1 MARVS
6 PLSERHAQA
15 EAMQSYYGP
24 LESGVRVVETYGELD
39 FEYASLRKGCVLL
52 DQPQRGT
59 IEIVGDDAPEF
70 LGRMVT
76 QDLGSL
82 QPLRW
87 SRSLWL
93 GRKGRI
99 VSDWCVARRDEGGV
113 ARFVVDLDIHAVERT
128 IETLDEYVVADDVE
142 LRDAS
147 DRVHRLVLHGP
158 TAALLLGEAG
168 EHLEGPEPAELGEGD
183 ACVRT
188 IAGHEVEVLR
198 CDTAGVPGYEL
209 ILATDAVADV
219 YTALL
224 ELGQPLN
231 GEDGEPSSGGIGR
244 LVDRVKLR
252 PAGWLAYNTARI
264 EAGTPLFNIDFG
276 TESLPAELGERGFDQ
291 RVNME
296 KGCYLGQEVVAR
308 MHNLGQPKQV
318 LVGLRPFGD
327 NLRDERG
334 HARQPIGGERVYAA
348 GDAEGDPIGAVTSST
363 ISPMLGAEPICF
375 AVVRTKHATDGGDV
389 ELEAEGVRIAA
400 KVSRELRFI
409 G

>member
-1 MARVS
+1 
-6 PLSERHAQA
+6 
-15 EAMQSYYGP
+15 
-24 LESGVRVVETYGELD
+24 VRVVETYGELD
-39 FEYASLRKGCVLL
+39 FEYASVRKACVLL

-59 IEIVGDDAPEF
+59 IEIAGDDAPEF

-82 QPLRW
+82 ELLRW

-99 VSDWCVARRDEGGV
+99 VSDWCAARLDDGGP
-113 ARFVVDLDIHAVERT
+113 RFVVDLDVHAVQRT
-128 IETLDEYVVADDVE
+128 IETLDEYVIADDVE

-147 DRVHRLVLHGP
+147 DRTHRLALHGP

-168 EHLEGPEPAELGEGD
+168 EGVEGPEPAAMSEGD

-188 IAGHEVEVLR
+188 IAGHEVAALR

-209 ILATDAVADV
+209 ILATDAVVGV

-224 ELGQPLN
+224 ELGQPIN
-231 GEDGEPSSGGIGR
+231 CDDGDPSSGGAGR
-244 LVDRVKLR
+244 LADRVKLR

-276 TESLPAELGERGFDQ
+276 DDSLPAEIGERGFRQ

-327 NLRDERG
+327 NLRDEHG
-334 HARQPIGGERVYAA
+334 HPRQPIGGERVFAA
-348 GDAEGDPIGAVTSST
+348 GDDEGDPIGAVTSST
-363 ISPMLGAEPICF
+363 ISPMMGGEPICF
-375 AVVRTKHATDGGDV
+375 AVVRSKHAIEGAEV
-389 ELEAEGVRIAA
+389 ELEAEGVRMAA
-400 KVSRELRFI
+400 KLRRELRFI

>member
-1 MARVS
+1 MAHVS
-6 PLSERHAQA
+6 PLRDRHAQA
-15 EAMQSYYGP
+15 EAVQSFYGP
-24 LESGVRVVETYGELD
+24 VESQVEVVETYGELD
-39 FEYASLRKGCVLL
+39 FEYAALRKACVLL

-59 IEIVGDDAPEF
+59 IEIAGEDAPAF

-76 QDLGSL
+76 QDLASL
-82 QPLRW
+82 EPLRW
-87 SRSLWL
+87 ARSLWL

-99 VSDWCVARRDEGGV
+99 VSDWCATRLDESGV
-113 ARFVVDLDIHAVERT
+113 PRFVVDLDIHAARRT
-128 IETLDEYVVADDVE
+128 IETLDEYVIADDVE

-147 DRVHRLVLHGP
+147 DRTHRLALHGP
-158 TAALLLGEAG
+158 TAALLLDEAG
-168 EHLEGPEPAELGEGD
+168 EGGAGGEPSSLREGE

-188 IAGHEVEVLR
+188 IAGREALVLR
-198 CDTAGVPGYEL
+198 CDTAGVPGFEL
-209 ILATDAVADV
+209 VLASDAAVAV

-224 ELGQPLN
+224 ELGQPIN
-231 GEDGEPSSGGIGR
+231 GDGDGVSDPGTGGLAG
-244 LVDRVKLR
+244 RVKLR

-276 TESLPAELGERGFDQ
+276 DESLPAELGERAFEA

-318 LVGLRPFGD
+318 LVGLRPSGD

-334 HARQPIGGERVYAA
+334 RARQPIGGERVYEA
-348 GDAEGDPIGAVTSST
+348 GGTGGDPIGVVTSST
-363 ISPMLGAEPICF
+363 ISPMRGGEPICF
-375 AVVRTKHATDGGDV
+375 AVVRSKHAVDGRGV
-389 ELEAEGVRIAA
+389 ELQAEGVRLSATIRRSLA
-400 KVSRELRFI
+400 FM